1 MDGKESAAE
10 HVGRRRVTRLSLEQQ
25 SNRGASL
32 IISGMSAR
40 IRDSAMEKK
49 FSVARVKHHIPRRNR
64 AESARFDSRI
74 VAQNG
79 YSRDGCGAAP

>member
-1 MDGKESAAE
+1 MAREEPAAE
-10 HVGRRRVTRLSLEQQ
+10 YVGRRRIARFSLKQQ

-49 FSVARVKHHIPRRNR
+49 FSIACIQHHIAGSNR
-64 AESARFDSRI
+64 TESACFAPRI
-74 VAQNG
+74 VAERS
-79 YSRDGCGAAP
+79 YSRDGFGATP